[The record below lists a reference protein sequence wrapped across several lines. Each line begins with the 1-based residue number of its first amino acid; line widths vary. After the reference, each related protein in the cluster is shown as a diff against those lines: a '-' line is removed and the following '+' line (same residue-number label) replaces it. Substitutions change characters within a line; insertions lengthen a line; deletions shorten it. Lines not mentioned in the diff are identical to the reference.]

1 MGSFYGSCFA
11 SRQTIATGDRCRIVA
26 VVQSTTLSPVEIN
39 VGGKTF
45 TEYGPTDHRSHP
57 SAFWTP
63 MTGFLS
69 ASYDDFGNVV
79 MDFTGQSR
87 REAVQFI
94 RKLLS
99 DDLEIKQGS
108 SPEHDPGFHLRTFM
122 QENTPA
128 LLAAIKTATADDVT
142 DQELAKCWD
151 YIWSVA
157 QRGRLFAIHRDQP
170 RALQF
175 ALMHEAAYQALLDR
189 VAAENSY
196 QPMDIP
202 SYVRRAIN
210 AGHQGVKRIEEVY
223 QDRDPSR
230 LTESTRAFVF
240 NDGVVCEVLSVNQ
253 IRNTAIEG
261 LLIELDEA
269 LFSGKLTESQFIEQ
283 VTPAIQDVYVMM
295 GLRRMNLRYAPMDY
309 AGQDAKN
316 ALGLEYAAFVD
327 KVSQAAFRG
336 RMVHM
341 YGPYVRYAF
350 QSYDCTAVDELVREA
365 HHYDS
370 HMVLESMTPAEPKSF
385 WESPRWDVV
394 LSATMKRKD
403 FVSVLKDQGDKV
415 RVDTL
420 KVLKA

>member
-11 SRQTIATGDRCRIVA
+11 TRQSIATGDRCRVVA
-26 VVQSTTLSPVEIN
+26 LVQSTTLSPVEIN
-39 VGGKTF
+39 VGGKSF
-45 TEYGPTDHRSHP
+45 TEYGPTDHRSDP
-57 SAFWTP
+57 SVFWTP

-69 ASYDDFGNVV
+69 ASYDDFGKVIV
-79 MDFTGQSR
+79 DFTGQSR
-87 REAVQFI
+87 REAMQFF
-94 RKLLS
+94 RELLS
-99 DDLEIKQGS
+99 DDLEVKRGRS
-108 SPEHDPGFHLRTFM
+108 SEHEPGFHLRTFM

-128 LLAAIKTATADDVT
+128 LLAAINTATADEVA

-151 YIWSVA
+151 YIWNVA
-157 QRGRLFAIHRDQP
+157 QRGRLFASQCGQP

-189 VAAENSY
+189 ITAENSY

-202 SYVRRAIN
+202 SYVRRAID
-210 AGHQGVKRIEEVY
+210 ACHQGVKRLEAM
-223 QDRDPSR
+223 
-230 LTESTRAFVF
+230 LTEFSRASVF
-240 NDGVVCEVLSVNQ
+240 NARMVSEVLSVNQ
-253 IRNTAIEG
+253 LRNTAIEG
-261 LLIELDEA
+261 LLQELGEA
-269 LFSGKLTESQFIEQ
+269 FFSGKLTEAQFIEQ

-350 QSYDCTAVDELVREA
+350 QTYNCTAVETLVREA
-365 HHYDS
+365 GQYDS